1 MARTDIHLDAMLR
14 HLGAAYY
21 ESLHGRATRAD
32 VTRALTTVEEQL
44 GEVGHRP
51 PSGRHPAHGHG
62 TEQHRDRRQ
71 HPQGWSRRVRDV
83 MTTSVV
89 TVDRIT
95 PYKEIARLLAEHRIS
110 GLPVLRMGRHVV
122 GVVTEADLLDA
133 QAKTARRLRSSSR
146 RAWWPRGQQHPPLTA
161 GELMTAPAITVGPDV
176 TIPAAARMMS
186 THHVRRL
193 PVVDEDGTLI
203 GVVSRRDLL
212 SVFLRPDEDITADI
226 RSVLGDI
233 LLARPDDVDVRVR
246 NGVVTLAG
254 SLQPAAGDHIE
265 LIPLAIKLMW
275 DVDGVVDIV
284 DQLGTRHAAP
294 AGGEQDVEPVGH

>member
-1 MARTDIHLDAMLR
+1 MARIDIHLDAMLR

-32 VTRALTTVEEQL
+32 VTRALNTVEEHL

-62 TEQHRDRRQ
+62 TEHHGDRRQ

-83 MTTSVV
+83 MTTSVI

-122 GVVTEADLLDA
+122 GMVTEADLLDA
-133 QAKTARRLRSSSR
+133 QAKTARRLRSASR
-146 RAWWPRGQQHPPLTA
+146 RTWWPRGQQHPPLTA
-161 GELMTAPAITVGPDV
+161 GELMTTPAITIGPDA
-176 TIPAAARMMS
+176 TIPAAARLMS

-193 PVVDEDGTLI
+193 PVVTDDGKLL
-203 GVVSRRDLL
+203 GVVSRRDLI
-212 SVFLRPDEDITADI
+212 SVFLRPDEDIAADV
-226 RSVLGDI
+226 RRVLDDI
-233 LLARPDDVDVRVR
+233 LLIRSTEAVVTVR

-254 SLQPAAGDHIE
+254 PLRPTAGDHTE

-284 DQLGTRHAAP
+284 DKLGDQAQAQ
-294 AGGEQDVEPVGH
+294 AGEVQDAEPIEQ